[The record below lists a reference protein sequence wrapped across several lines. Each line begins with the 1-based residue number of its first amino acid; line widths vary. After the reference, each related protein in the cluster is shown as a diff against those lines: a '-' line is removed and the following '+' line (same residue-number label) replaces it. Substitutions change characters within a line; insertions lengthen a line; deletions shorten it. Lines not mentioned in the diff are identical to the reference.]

1 MNRSVINGEVEYHL
15 RRQEQER
22 ARHHHEVPEPE
33 IEKVR
38 PGLLA
43 RLLAALKRD
52 RTQRPPLDW
61 ERAGRRVPNVK

>member
-22 ARHHHEVPEPE
+22 ARHHHDLPELE
-33 IEKVR
+33 AAR

-43 RLLAALKRD
+43 RLLASLKRN

-61 ERAGRRVPNVK
+61 ERAGRRVPGAR

>member
-22 ARHHHEVPEPE
+22 ARHHHDIPAMTEA
-33 IEKVR
+33 R
-38 PGLLA
+38 PGFLA
-43 RLLAALKRD
+43 RLLASLKRN

-61 ERAGRRVPNVK
+61 ERAGRRVPDYK